1 VRCLPRRTTLL
12 ASLVAACLVAA
23 IPTSAEGQTS
33 DQVRAQ
39 KKTVDQKIDASKD
52 DLDDIGAALIAASKA
67 LAATQAKV
75 QDAQVELNAKQ
86 AALSLAQ
93 AHDQA
98 VAEQLALA
106 QAAEARAVDDLAAT
120 KRKAV
125 QTNNVLGALARQVYQ
140 GSDMSTLAVALQA
153 KSPDEF
159 ATGMALADTAARIEN
174 DALRQLAVQR
184 AEEAA
189 RTAKLT
195 AARQQVADLKVQ
207 AAEAL
212 AAATD
217 AAQQAAAAKATLD
230 TLAAQQTAE
239 VAAVE
244 AQKAAERVRLAEL
257 QKQSDHL
264 RLVLARMAARS
275 RGGVW
280 HLTKGFLSYP
290 VIGPL
295 SSPFGMRFHPILHY
309 WRMHTGQDFAVA
321 CGTPVHAAA
330 SGTIV
335 SHGYAG
341 GYGNQIVL
349 YHGRLN
355 GHGLATS
362 YDHLSKFVRTGG
374 HVSRGEVIAYSGT
387 TGLSTGCHLHF
398 EVRIDGVP
406 VNPMR
411 YL

>member
-1 VRCLPRRTTLL
+1 MRCLPRRTTLL
-12 ASLVAACLVAA
+12 ASLLAACLISAVPVA
-23 IPTSAEGQTS
+23 AEGQTS
-33 DQVRAQ
+33 DQVKAQ
-39 KKTVDQKIDASKD
+39 KHAVDKQVGAAKD
-52 DLDDIGAALIAASKA
+52 DLDDISSALLAASKA
-67 LAATQAKV
+67 LDATEAKV
-75 QDAQVELNAKQ
+75 RAAEVDLNAKQ
-86 AALSLAQ
+86 GVLALAQ

-98 VAEQLALA
+98 VAQQLAVARADEA
-106 QAAEARAVDDLAAT
+106 QAQDDLNAT
-120 KRKAV
+120 KRKAT
-125 QTNNVLGALARQVYQ
+125 QTTDVLGALARQVYQ
-140 GSDMSTLAVALQA
+140 GSNMSTLAVALQA
-153 KSPDEF
+153 KSPDDF
-159 ATGMALADTAARIEN
+159 ATGMALADTANRIEN
-174 DALRQLAVQR
+174 DALRQLGVQR

-195 AARQQVADLKVQ
+195 AARQAVAVLKVAAAQAVAD
-207 AAEAL
+207 
-212 AAATD
+212 ATD

-230 TLAAQQTAE
+230 TLAAEQTAE

-244 AQKAAERVRLAEL
+244 AQKAAERQRLNEL

-264 RLVLARMAARS
+264 RLVLARLAARS
-275 RGGVW
+275 RGGIW
-280 HLTKGFLSYP
+280 HQTNGFLSYP

-330 SGTIV
+330 AGTIV

-374 HVSRGEVIAYSGT
+374 HVSRGEVIGYSGT